1 MNIAVHAGHAV
12 VGARGASLYMDE
24 VKKNRLLKKY
34 FVQFAKKSKEV
45 NIEDIT
51 VHTGSVYGVL
61 SGIKKTFSEKCDQR
75 KKKWLNISIHLN
87 ASSNREAHGFEI
99 FVRPEIL
106 ANKKKRQALESL
118 CEEFCEKTGFYNRGV
133 KKSTGLYVLN
143 NLPNCVLCEVGFVTS
158 KKDTE
163 IYEKLHS
170 KKIACILADCVV
182 KYGKEIL

>member
-34 FVQFAKKSKEV
+34 FIQYAKKKGE
-45 NIEDIT
+45 NIEDTTI
-51 VHTGSVYGVL
+51 HAGSVYGVL
-61 SGIKKTFSEKCDQR
+61 SGIKKNYLKKCDHR
-75 KKKWLNISIHLN
+75 KKWLNISIHLN

-106 ANKKKRQALESL
+106 ANKKKRQAIESL
-118 CEEFCEKTGFYNRGV
+118 CEEFCERTGFYNRGV

-143 NLPNCVLCEVGFVTS
+143 NLPNCILCEVGFVTS

-163 IYEKLHS
+163 KKKKIHS
-170 KKIACILADCVV
+170 KKIACMLADCVI
-182 KYGKEIL
+182 KYGKELL

>member
-24 VKKNRLLKKY
+24 VKKNRLLKKH
-34 FVQFAKKSKEV
+34 FIEFAKKSKEV
-45 NIEDIT
+45 NIKDTT
-51 VHTGSVYGVL
+51 VHAGSVYGVL
-61 SGIKKTFSEKCDQR
+61 SGIKNNFLKKCDQR
-75 KKKWLNISIHLN
+75 KKWLNISIHLN

-106 ANKKKRQALESL
+106 AYKKKRQALEAL
-118 CEEFCEKTGFYNRGV
+118 CEEFCERTGFYNRGI

-143 NLPNCVLCEVGFVTS
+143 NLPNCILCEVGFVTS

-163 IYEKLHS
+163 IYEKMHS
-170 KKIACILADCVV
+170 KKIACILADCVI
-182 KYGKEIL
+182 KYGKELL

>member
-12 VGARGASLYMDE
+12 VGARGANLYMDE

-34 FVQFAKKSKEV
+34 FIQYAKKKGE
-45 NIEDIT
+45 NTRDTTI
-51 VHTGSVYGVL
+51 HTGSVYGVL
-61 SGIKKTFSEKCDQR
+61 SGIKHNYLKKCDKR
-75 KKKWLNISIHLN
+75 KKWLNISIHLN

-118 CEEFCEKTGFYNRGV
+118 CVEFCERTGFYNRGV

-158 KKDTE
+158 KKDAE
-163 IYEKLHS
+163 IYEKMHS
-170 KKIACILADCVV
+170 KKIARILADCVI